1 MAKALIFDYNGVLV
15 NDVRLHVKAYRQVL
29 KEAGANLSKEEI
41 VSRLGR
47 PTSEVIRIALRDFGV
62 NADYMELTEK
72 KVALANKWSKE
83 RGVFPPDNL
92 AVVRKLK
99 KKYRIA
105 VYSASLWSQMKEPPK
120 EFFELF
126 EEIVTGDTV
135 LEKNLGSKPDPH
147 ALHYTA
153 EKLGVKPAD
162 CAYVGDLPIDMTAA
176 KRAGMKAIGLATGVC
191 GREELQKAGAD
202 AVVNELKELLEIEL

>member
-15 NDVRLHVKAYRQVL
+15 NDVKLHVKAYQQVL
-29 KEAGANLSKEEI
+29 EEAGADVSKEAI
-41 VSRLGR
+41 VSRLGQ
-47 PTSEVIRIALRDFGV
+47 PTSEVVRIALRDFGI
-62 NADYMELTEK
+62 NADYLELTEK
-72 KVALANKWSKE
+72 KISLVNKWSKE
-83 RGVFPPDNL
+83 HGVFPPNNL

-105 VYSASLWSQMKEPPK
+105 IYSASLLSQMKEPPK

-135 LEKNLGSKPDPH
+135 LEKKLGSKPDPH

-153 EKLGVKPAD
+153 EKLGVKSAE
-162 CAYVGDLPIDMTAA
+162 CAYVGDLPSDMIAA
-176 KRAGMKAIGLATGVC
+176 KRAGMKAIGLATEVC
-191 GREELQKAGAD
+191 GREELKKAGAD
-202 AVVNELKELLEIEL
+202 VVVNELKELLEIKL